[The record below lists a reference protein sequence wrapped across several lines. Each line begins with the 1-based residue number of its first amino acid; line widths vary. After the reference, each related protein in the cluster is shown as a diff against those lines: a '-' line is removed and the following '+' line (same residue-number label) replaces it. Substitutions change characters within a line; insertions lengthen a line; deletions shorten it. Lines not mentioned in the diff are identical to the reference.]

1 MLAVDPGHVVA
12 GVVVVHHGVPHVRD
26 RLPVALVLDVIDERE
41 RDVLDVDEGE
51 ENETVKQLV

>member
-1 MLAVDPGHVVA
+1 MLAVDPGNMVA
-12 GVVVVHHGVPHVRD
+12 SVVVVHHGVPHVRD

-51 ENETVKQLV
+51 EDETVKQLV